1 MRYLIVF
8 LILLLDSCADRFY
21 EKEFYERISSIRIP
35 TTAKVLES
43 VDNGEYYTG
52 TTFRLSE
59 NGLHDFLKA
68 NQFIPCGKRV
78 ELLFSSNALL
88 RGHKPDLD
96 NAVGLLFTTG
106 VKGKNSWLY
115 IVDTTK
121 RLLWAE
127 IQYPD
132 WGGD

>member
-1 MRYLIVF
+1 MRYLIV
-8 LILLLDSCADRFY
+8 LIILLLGSCVDRFY
-21 EKEFYERISSIRIP
+21 EKEYYERISSIRIP
-35 TTAKVLES
+35 STAKVLES

-52 TTFRLSE
+52 TTFRLSDD
-59 NGLHDFLKA
+59 GLHEFLKA
-68 NQFIPCGKRV
+68 NQFISCGKRV
-78 ELLFSSNALL
+78 ELLFCSNALFK
-88 RGHKPDLD
+88 GHKPDLD
-96 NAVGLLFTTG
+96 NAEGLLFTTG

>member
-1 MRYLIVF
+1 MRYLVVL
-8 LILLLDSCADRFY
+8 LILLLGSCADSFY
-21 EKEFYERISSIRIP
+21 EKEYYERISSIRIP
-35 TTAKVLES
+35 ATAKVLES

-59 NGLHDFLKA
+59 DGLHEFLKK
-68 NQFIPCGKRV
+68 NQFMPCGKRV
-78 ELLFSSNALL
+78 ELLFCSNALL
-88 RGHKPDLD
+88 KGYKPDLD

-106 VKGKNSWLY
+106 VKGKNNWLY